1 MMLMDPQF
9 KYIHSEYNS
18 GQFVSLQPKLCVTR
32 FPILWA
38 LNNLERNKF
47 PSFLI
52 VSVTCSLKQTDLLKQ
67 GWECLLANVEFMN
80 TLSLT
85 EENRVFFKKKH
96 VSFTDWLHFRGSC
109 YLGEVVLWQTDR
121 APGLLGKVESW
132 CFLFSL
138 LLQWAL
144 G

>member
-1 MMLMDPQF
+1 MVLMDPQF

-67 GWECLLANVEFMN
+67 RWECLLANVEFMN

-85 EENRVFFKKKH
+85 EENRGFLNR
-96 VSFTDWLHFRGSC
+96 SMLALLTDCISGGAVTWGKWFCDRLTEPLGSWARWSPGAFPSPCC
-109 YLGEVVLWQTDR
+109 YN
-121 APGLLGKVESW
+121 GL
-132 CFLFSL
+132 
-138 LLQWAL
+138 
-144 G
+144 